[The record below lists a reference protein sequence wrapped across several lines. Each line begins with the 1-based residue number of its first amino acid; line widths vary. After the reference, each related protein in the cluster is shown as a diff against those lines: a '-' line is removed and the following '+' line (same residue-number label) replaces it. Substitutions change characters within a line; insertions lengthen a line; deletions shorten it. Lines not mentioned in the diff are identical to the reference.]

1 MNLDL
6 YSEKLKN
13 SGLRE
18 ATEYKNKFVPNVLYK
33 YNSLLDDRYVN
44 FKEENQKRLDSL
56 KENKLWVSH
65 YTKFNDPFEFK
76 MMTIDTERL
85 RNTEWKAEH
94 IERPLNVFK
103 NMTLISCFS
112 SDGNNM
118 PMWAHY
124 ANNHKGY
131 CVRYSVLKPN
141 LIFPVSYESV
151 RSKSAVILTS
161 LISEMYKGYEKSLSE
176 PTNDFYEYFSY
187 FFLSLTCKHIFWN
200 YENEYRLLYPNF
212 SLEQKDGK
220 LVELCE
226 VGLKVD
232 VIYIGYKCD
241 AEYVSNLMEIGETI
255 ECEVYKMDFD
265 EYSENFS
272 LITKK
277 LI

>member
-1 MNLDL
+1 MR
-6 YSEKLKN
+6 
-13 SGLRE
+13 G
-18 ATEYKNKFVPNVLYK
+18 ATEYKNKFIPNVLYK
-33 YNSLLDDRYVN
+33 YNSLLDDRYVD

-65 YTKFNDPFEFK
+65 YKKFNDPFEFK

-85 RNTEWKAEH
+85 NDTEWKIEH
-94 IERPLNVFK
+94 IESCLDLFK
-103 NMTLISCFS
+103 DRTLISCFS

-131 CVRYSVLKPN
+131 CVKYSVLKPGS
-141 LIFPVSYESV
+141 IFPVLYEPIRV
-151 RSKSAVILTS
+151 KSAVIITN
-161 LISEMYKGYEKSLSE
+161 LISEMYKGYEKGLSE
-176 PTNDFYEYFSY
+176 PTEEFYKYFSY
-187 FFLSLTCKHIFWN
+187 FYLSLACKHIFWN

-212 SLEQKDGK
+212 SLEQKGGK
-220 LVELCE
+220 LVDLYE

-232 VIYIGYKCD
+232 AIYIGYNCD
-241 AEYVSNLMEIGETI
+241 AEYVSNLMEIGKTI

-265 EYSENFS
+265 EYSEDFS